1 MEKKEIKKAIH
12 RKFEGVVVSSKAEKT
27 ITVLVKIKKM
37 HPKYKKQYIE
47 SKKYSVHDEKS
58 LAKEGDKISF
68 EECRPMS
75 KTKKWRLI
83 SLKK

>member
-1 MEKKEIKKAIH
+1 MENKEIKKAIS
-12 RKFEGVVVSSKAEKT
+12 RNFEGEVVSSKAEKT

-37 HPKYKKQYIE
+37 HLKYKKQYTV
-47 SKKYSVHDEKS
+47 SKKYTVHDEKG
-58 LAKEGDKISF
+58 LAKEGDVVIF

-75 KTKKWRLI
+75 KTKKWRLV